1 MDNSYFCDLLAKFGL
16 SHRTLA
22 NMIGYKASAIRNWM
36 RGFEPI
42 PSDVADWLR
51 RLDHFMDYNPPPR
64 KD

>member
-1 MDNSYFCDLLAKFGL
+1 
-16 SHRTLA
+16 
-22 NMIGYKASAIRNWM
+22 MIGYKASVIRNWM
-36 RGFEPI
+36 RGFEPV